1 MDAFAL
7 GYAALHRK
15 DRTEVDA
22 QQRRLGALAARQPN
36 PEEDDG
42 DLQVAAVLEKELR
55 AATRAADGAVDEAV
69 TLLRDA
75 STMEEAMPPG
85 FGPPDVV
92 KPAPELLGELLLA
105 QGKAADAQQAFARAL
120 ALAPR
125 RSLSLLGL
133 ARAATAAGDT
143 VVADQAYA
151 DLRSVWR
158 HADADVPGVAE
169 IARPSVPVR

>member
-1 MDAFAL
+1 M
-7 GYAALHRK
+7 
-15 DRTEVDA
+15 
-22 QQRRLGALAARQPN
+22 
-36 PEEDDG
+36 
-42 DLQVAAVLEKELR
+42 LEKELR

-75 STMEEAMPPG
+75 ATRGGGDPAA

-105 QGKAADAQQAFARAL
+105 QGKAAEAQQAFARAL

-133 ARAATAAGDT
+133 ARAATAARDS

-151 DLRSVWR
+151 DLRSIWR

-169 IARPSVPVR
+169 IARPSAQAR